1 MYSLVGV
8 QAIFIRPYYNSAVRL
23 LLLLTSAALL
33 GAQAPGHL
41 GSTVFDWEKLAV
53 KKTAKGERRDIV
65 NQRTATFQNFES
77 HVTTLRAGEI
87 AHEAHRH
94 ADEEIIV
101 VKEGTLEATFQG
113 KTQRAPAGSLLF
125 FAANDLHGMKNVGGT
140 TASYYV
146 IRIITEA
153 SK

>member
-1 MYSLVGV
+1 M
-8 QAIFIRPYYNSAVRL
+8 RL
-23 LLLLTSAALL
+23 FLPFLAATLLA
-33 GAQAPGHL
+33 AQAPDPL

-65 NQRTATFQNFES
+65 NRRTATFQNFES

-101 VKEGTLEATFQG
+101 VKEGTLEVTFQG
-113 KTQRAPAGSLLF
+113 KTQRAPAGSMLF

-153 SK
+153 AK

>member
-1 MYSLVGV
+1 MRRLFHNVRYCMT
-8 QAIFIRPYYNSAVRL
+8 VRL
-23 LLLLTSAALL
+23 FLLFLMAGVAA
-33 GAQAPGHL
+33 AQSPL
-41 GSTVFDWEKLAV
+41 GSSVFDWEKLTV

-65 NQRTATFQNFES
+65 NARTATFQNFES
-77 HVTTLRAGEI
+77 HVTTLRAGEV

-101 VKEGTLEATFQG
+101 VKEGTLEVTFQG
-113 KTQRAPAGSLLF
+113 RTQRAPAGSMLF

-153 SK
+153 VDK